1 MEQMITSDRQD
12 DLLNKLLED
21 DQELTK
27 KKEDYEVLTQRYQE
41 IQKVCLF

>member
-1 MEQMITSDRQD
+1 MITSDRQD